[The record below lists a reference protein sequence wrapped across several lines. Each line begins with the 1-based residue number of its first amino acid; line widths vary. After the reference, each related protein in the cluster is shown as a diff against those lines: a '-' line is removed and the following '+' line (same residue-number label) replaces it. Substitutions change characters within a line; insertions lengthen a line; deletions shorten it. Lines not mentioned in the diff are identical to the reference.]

1 MTLREFL
8 SGRLGRLALW
18 LGALA
23 GSCLFLRATGTQSGV
38 LVILLLA
45 WSLLLVM
52 EQVFEFITRRAYI
65 AELEAILDGLDQKH
79 LFAECA
85 PKPKDAGGR
94 RMLELMKKSGKAMIE
109 AVSDAQASQRD
120 YRETI
125 ESWVH
130 EIKTPITAAQLL
142 CRGAASELRRGL
154 SQELAQIENHVE
166 RVLFYARAE
175 SPEKDFL
182 IRQANLEDI
191 TARAIQHHQ
200 ALLIQNGVRIETSG
214 LDHILYTDGKWV
226 SFMLGQLLQ
235 NAVRY
240 RSEAPFI
247 SLSAKMLGRQV
258 KLTVQDNG
266 IGIPRHELPRIF
278 DRGFTGVNGRIR
290 GGSTGMGLYLC
301 RRLADSLE
309 IGLAVQSDE
318 GRGTCVTLTFPT
330 KENLSKV

>member
-23 GSCLFLRATGTQSGV
+23 GSCLFLRATGTQNGV

-182 IRQANLEDI
+182 IRQANLEDM

-200 ALLIQNGVRIETSG
+200 ALLIQNGVRIETGG

-278 DRGFTGVNGRIR
+278 DRGFTGVNGRTR

>member
-23 GSCLFLRATGTQSGV
+23 GSCLFLRATGTQGGV

-45 WSLLLVM
+45 WSFLLVM
-52 EQVFEFITRRAYI
+52 EQVVEFITRRAYI
-65 AELEAILDGLDQKH
+65 AELQAILDGLDQKH

-278 DRGFTGVNGRIR
+278 DRGFTGVNGRTR